1 MAKESYAILL
11 KHFQTSYKLIVDE
24 ISKVIIGQRHVLDQI
39 LAAIL
44 ARGHCLLVGVPGLAK
59 TLTVSTL
66 ADIMM
71 LSFKRIQ
78 FTPDLMPSDITG
90 TNVIDEA
97 PSGRREFRFVRGPV
111 FANIILADEINRT
124 PPKTQAALLQ
134 AMQEREVSVGQ
145 ETYPLP
151 NPFFVIATQNPIEQE
166 GTYPLPEAQLDRF
179 MLNIFVD
186 YPSAREEELILS
198 STAGHRKATLAKILN
213 DRQILNMQ
221 KLVAAVPVSDYV
233 IQYVSRLVRASRPK
247 DPTAPPFVRDMVDW
261 GAGPRAGQALIMTA
275 KAFAA
280 MDGRYTVSIQDI
292 RAAAIPVMRH
302 RIACNFAAQ
311 AQGMDSVAIVRKL
324 IETIPE
330 PKVPTYAD
338 EMPMPDVEGIEI
350 EQDE

>member
-1 MAKESYAILL
+1 
-11 KHFQTSYKLIVDE
+11 
-24 ISKVIIGQRHVLDQI
+24 
-39 LAAIL
+39 
-44 ARGHCLLVGVPGLAK
+44 
-59 TLTVSTL
+59 
-66 ADIMM
+66 
-71 LSFKRIQ
+71 
-78 FTPDLMPSDITG
+78 
-90 TNVIDEA
+90 
-97 PSGRREFRFVRGPV
+97 
-111 FANIILADEINRT
+111 
-124 PPKTQAALLQ
+124 
-134 AMQEREVSVGQ
+134 
-145 ETYPLP
+145 
-151 NPFFVIATQNPIEQE
+151 
-166 GTYPLPEAQLDRF
+166 
-179 MLNIFVD
+179 
-186 YPSAREEELILS
+186 
-198 STAGHRKATLAKILN
+198 
-213 DRQILNMQ
+213 MQ